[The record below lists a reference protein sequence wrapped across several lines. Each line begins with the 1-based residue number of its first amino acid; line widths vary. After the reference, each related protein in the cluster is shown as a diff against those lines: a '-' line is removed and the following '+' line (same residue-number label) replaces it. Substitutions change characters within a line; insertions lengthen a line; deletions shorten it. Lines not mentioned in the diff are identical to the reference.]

1 MKIAINAP
9 VWLKVPPDG
18 YGGIEMITGILAD
31 ELTRMGH
38 DVTLFASGDSETCA
52 KLKYI
57 YEKPQG
63 WRMHNCIPEL
73 LHSCQAFLEAKNF
86 DIIHDHTYCGP
97 PLAYFVET
105 PVLCTLHGDFNE
117 DSKRY
122 YSTFNKAGYFN
133 SISHFQVK
141 EMPQINYVGNVYNTI
156 DINKYIYN
164 EKKEDFLLFVSR
176 ISPQKGTHIA
186 IKAALDTN
194 NKLIIAGKIDPGED
208 LRYFKDSIE
217 PLIDDKNIIYMGE
230 ISLKKKLELMS
241 KAKAFLFPIQWAE
254 PFGLVMIEALASGT
268 PVIAMNNGS
277 VPEVL
282 NEKVGFVAND
292 YDSFVSS
299 ISKVNTID
307 PKNCRKHVA
316 KNFSPEKM
324 TADYM
329 EIYERICNSKKNLIK
344 ALDMV

>member
-1 MKIAINAP
+1 MRIAINAP
-9 VWLKVPPDG
+9 VWLKVPPNG

-31 ELTRMGH
+31 ELAQIGY
-38 DVTLFASGDSETCA
+38 DVTLFASGDSETYA
-52 KLKYI
+52 KLKYT

-73 LHSCQAFLEAKNF
+73 LHSCQAFLKAREF
-86 DIIHDHTYCGP
+86 DIIHDHTFCGP
-97 PLAYFVET
+97 PLAYFVKT

-122 YSTFNKAGYFN
+122 YSAFGEASYFN
-133 SISHFQVK
+133 SISQFQVRD
-141 EMPQINYVGNVYNTI
+141 MPQINYVGNVYNAI
-156 DINKYIYN
+156 DVDKYTYS

-194 NKLIIAGKIDPGED
+194 HKLIIAGKIDPGED

-217 PLIDDKNIIYMGE
+217 PLIDDKNIVYMGE
-230 ISLKKKLELMS
+230 VNHKKKLELMS

-268 PVIAMNNGS
+268 PVIAINNGS
-277 VPEVL
+277 VHEVL
-282 NEKVGFVAND
+282 NEKVGFVVDD

-299 ISKVNTID
+299 ISKIDIID
-307 PKNCRKHVA
+307 PKSCREHVV
-316 KNFSPEKM
+316 KNFSPKKM
-324 TADYM
+324 VSDYI
-329 EIYERICNSKKNLIK
+329 EIYKKICNSKKNLVK
-344 ALDMV
+344 TLDLV